1 MMAKKLKETD
11 LEEDIREAFRVFD
24 NKNTGYLTKILKLE
38 SRNCRIFIFRTI
50 STQELRHIMSNL
62 GEKMKDHEI
71 DEMILHA
78 DIDGDGKVN
87 YNEWVTMMTSI

>member
-1 MMAKKLKETD
+1 
-11 LEEDIREAFRVFD
+11 
-24 NKNTGYLTKILKLE
+24 
-38 SRNCRIFIFRTI
+38 
-50 STQELRHIMSNL
+50 
-62 GEKMKDHEI
+62 MKDHEI

>member
-1 MMAKKLKETD
+1 ML
-11 LEEDIREAFRVFD
+11 
-24 NKNTGYLTKILKLE
+24 
-38 SRNCRIFIFRTI
+38 IFSTI

-62 GEKMKDHEI
+62 GEKMKDSEI

-78 DIDGDGKVN
+78 DIDGDGMVN

>member
-1 MMAKKLKETD
+1 MFGFLNLHNCSSTK
-11 LEEDIREAFRVFD
+11 AF
-24 NKNTGYLTKILKLE
+24 
-38 SRNCRIFIFRTI
+38 IFIKKKKFQSHNRINNERCLNFSTI

-62 GEKMKDHEI
+62 GEKMKDSEI

-78 DIDGDGKVN
+78 DIDGDGMVN

>member
-1 MMAKKLKETD
+1 MQKSATLCS
-11 LEEDIREAFRVFD
+11 
-24 NKNTGYLTKILKLE
+24 YLHLLA
-38 SRNCRIFIFRTI
+38 SLLHVVVRTI

-78 DIDGDGKVN
+78 DIDGDGMVN

>member
-1 MMAKKLKETD
+1 MLPIISIMMGKMFSVTVTEH
-11 LEEDIREAFRVFD
+11 RH
-24 NKNTGYLTKILKLE
+24 YLY
-38 SRNCRIFIFRTI
+38 CFRTI

-78 DIDGDGKVN
+78 DIDGDGMVN

>member
-1 MMAKKLKETD
+1 MGNKHSMERCKKVQH
-11 LEEDIREAFRVFD
+11 IAVIYFV
-24 NKNTGYLTKILKLE
+24 
-38 SRNCRIFIFRTI
+38 RTI

-78 DIDGDGKVN
+78 DIDGDGMVN

>member
-1 MMAKKLKETD
+1 MGNKHSMERCKKVQHIAVIYFYLHLSL
-11 LEEDIREAFRVFD
+11 LEIIV
-24 NKNTGYLTKILKLE
+24 
-38 SRNCRIFIFRTI
+38 RTI

-78 DIDGDGKVN
+78 DIDGDGMVN

>member
-1 MMAKKLKETD
+1 MG
-11 LEEDIREAFRVFD
+11 
-24 NKNTGYLTKILKLE
+24 NKHSMERCRKVQHIAVYLLLLASLLAI
-38 SRNCRIFIFRTI
+38 IVRTI

-78 DIDGDGKVN
+78 DIDGDGMVN

>member
-1 MMAKKLKETD
+1 MVGSKELYMYFLDPSNNCIKNIKL
-11 LEEDIREAFRVFD
+11 
-24 NKNTGYLTKILKLE
+24 
-38 SRNCRIFIFRTI
+38 FRTI

-78 DIDGDGKVN
+78 DIDGDGMVN

>member
-1 MMAKKLKETD
+1 MKD
-11 LEEDIREAFRVFD
+11 V
-24 NKNTGYLTKILKLE
+24 
-38 SRNCRIFIFRTI
+38 SIFSTI

-62 GEKMKDHEI
+62 GEKMKDCEI

-78 DIDGDGKVN
+78 DIDGDGMVN

>member
-1 MMAKKLKETD
+1 MERCRKVQHIAV
-11 LEEDIREAFRVFD
+11 IYF
-24 NKNTGYLTKILKLE
+24 YLHLILY
-38 SRNCRIFIFRTI
+38 FRTI

-78 DIDGDGKVN
+78 DIDGDGMVN

>member
-1 MMAKKLKETD
+1 MERCRKVQHIAV
-11 LEEDIREAFRVFD
+11 IYF
-24 NKNTGYLTKILKLE
+24 YLHLY
-38 SRNCRIFIFRTI
+38 FRTI

-78 DIDGDGKVN
+78 DIDGDGMVN

>member
-1 MMAKKLKETD
+1 MERC
-11 LEEDIREAFRVFD
+11 REVQHIAVIYF
-24 NKNTGYLTKILKLE
+24 YLHLYSL
-38 SRNCRIFIFRTI
+38 FIVRTI

-78 DIDGDGKVN
+78 DIDGDGMVN

>member
-1 MMAKKLKETD
+1 MLKIKNPPFQKVQNQTR
-11 LEEDIREAFRVFD
+11 IIIKYVFFF
-24 NKNTGYLTKILKLE
+24 
-38 SRNCRIFIFRTI
+38 STI

-62 GEKMKDHEI
+62 GEKMKDSEI

-78 DIDGDGKVN
+78 DIDGDGMVN

>member
-1 MMAKKLKETD
+1 MERCKKSATHCSYLLLLASL
-11 LEEDIREAFRVFD
+11 LEIIV
-24 NKNTGYLTKILKLE
+24 
-38 SRNCRIFIFRTI
+38 RTI

-78 DIDGDGKVN
+78 DIDGDGMVN

>member
-1 MMAKKLKETD
+1 MTTRIPGIK
-11 LEEDIREAFRVFD
+11 
-24 NKNTGYLTKILKLE
+24 KILKLE

>member
-1 MMAKKLKETD
+1 MERCREVQHIAVIYFYLHLYSKLF
-11 LEEDIREAFRVFD
+11 LV
-24 NKNTGYLTKILKLE
+24 
-38 SRNCRIFIFRTI
+38 RTI

-78 DIDGDGKVN
+78 DIDGDGMVN

>member
-1 MMAKKLKETD
+1 MERCKKVQH
-11 LEEDIREAFRVFD
+11 IAVIYF
-24 NKNTGYLTKILKLE
+24 YLHLYSNL
-38 SRNCRIFIFRTI
+38 FLVRTI

-78 DIDGDGKVN
+78 DIDGDGMVN

>member
-1 MMAKKLKETD
+1 MERCKKSATHCS
-11 LEEDIREAFRVFD
+11 
-24 NKNTGYLTKILKLE
+24 YLLLLASLLAI
-38 SRNCRIFIFRTI
+38 IVRTI

-78 DIDGDGKVN
+78 DIDGDGMVN

>member
-1 MMAKKLKETD
+1 MQKSATHCS
-11 LEEDIREAFRVFD
+11 
-24 NKNTGYLTKILKLE
+24 YLLLLA
-38 SRNCRIFIFRTI
+38 SLLHVVVRTI

-78 DIDGDGKVN
+78 DIDGDGMVN